1 MTVTGRVLDLD
12 KYTLGELPPGAGWQ
26 FTGDSRADY
35 DEKQECLGTV
45 FLSML
50 TIQLRQGAVYA
61 RWDERAVELGA
72 EYQYDNAPSDIVATL
87 PAKTFNV
94 VEPAAFVRQG
104 SSPHYY
110 VEVDGAGELVA
121 AAFNGNPV
129 TAQTQDPTL
138 EDDFTKLYRVGSDG
152 RGILTRFRQALMMIL
167 QDLNTIL

>member
-1 MTVTGRVLDLD
+1 MSRATEDVTVTGRVLDLD

-35 DEKQECLGTV
+35 DEKTGVLRYGV
-45 FLSML
+45 FVNVDNP
-50 TIQLRQGAVYA
+50 TAPGAVYA
-61 RWDERAVELGA
+61 RWDSRAVELGS

-87 PAKTFNV
+87 PAVSTFNV

-121 AAFNGNPV
+121 AVFNGNPV

-138 EDDFTKLYRVGSDG
+138 EDDFTKLYRVGIDG
-152 RGILTRFRQALMMIL
+152 RGET
-167 QDLNTIL
+167 